1 MMLYKMNYISKF
13 REYVDIDSLISS
25 GNISEIK
32 SHLKE
37 HYIEIFKKIIL
48 DNKEQL
54 FSSLINDFVT
64 CEYLISLLI
73 NNNQDN
79 MINCFFNTYKDKLLK
94 NPYLLFNDDIE
105 LISLKRIYNNY
116 LSIED
121 KQLIYNNIFTQKD
134 TFSYSFNN
142 EFFNLIIEQ
151 DIKYK
156 DIFMDSGDYLNIF
169 KFILN
174 NYHLNDSFI
183 KRTGISFDSIYNK
196 NKQNFLS
203 YLTEA
208 CIIKNINAISKLPL
222 SLLINNEYYKGNFFH
237 LFAEKQKNNNQEI
250 INMLVFI
257 MDNKIDINLPN
268 NQGNSIYHILNM
280 NSSLYNHQCLSIGG
294 DPFLCNKEGKTP
306 LDISKLTKQEKYLT
320 SLCYKKIFHD
330 IMDNKSSDNDYTR
343 RTRL

>member
-1 MMLYKMNYISKF
+1 MISYKMNYISKF

-25 GNISEIK
+25 ENISEIK
-32 SHLKE
+32 PHLKE
-37 HYIEIFKKIIL
+37 YYIEIFKKIIL
-48 DNKEQL
+48 NKKEEL
-54 FSSLINDFVT
+54 FFSLIKDFVP

-73 NNNQDN
+73 NNNQEN
-79 MINCFFNTYKDKLLK
+79 MINCFFNTYKDKVLK
-94 NPYLLFNDDIE
+94 NPYLLFNDDM
-105 LISLKRIYNNY
+105 SLY
-116 LSIED
+116 SIKNVYDKYFSKDD
-121 KQLIYNNIFTQKD
+121 KQLIYNNIFNQKD
-134 TFSYSFNN
+134 IFSHTLNRDIFK
-142 EFFNLIIEQ
+142 FIIEQ
-151 DIKYK
+151 DIRHK
-156 DIFMDSGDYLNIF
+156 DIFIDSADFLNIF

-174 NYHLNDSFI
+174 HHHLNDIFI
-183 KRTGISFDSIYNK
+183 NTTGISFDSIYNK

-208 CIIKNINAISKLPL
+208 CIIKNINAILKLPL
-222 SLLINNEYYKGNFFH
+222 SLLTNTEYYKGNFFH

-257 MDNKIDINLPN
+257 MENKIDINLPN
-268 NQGNSIYHILNM
+268 SQGNSVYHILNM

-294 DPFLCNKEGKTP
+294 DPFLSNKDGKTP

-330 IMDNKSSDNDYTR
+330 IIDNKSSSNDHIR